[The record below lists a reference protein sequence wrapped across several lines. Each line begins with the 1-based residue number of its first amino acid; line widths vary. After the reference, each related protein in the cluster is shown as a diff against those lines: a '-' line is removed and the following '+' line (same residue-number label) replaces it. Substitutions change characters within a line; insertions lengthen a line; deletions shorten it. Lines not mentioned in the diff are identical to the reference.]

1 MALVPIYTAYMSLA
15 NYAPIVDWD
24 SPVTYTR
31 VQPNTGGLEGHPAPA
46 YSETKN
52 MRPLMAP
59 FSAPVPSYYLNNGS
73 QYGPYNSEFPANDI
87 SMFGLSGDWTL
98 SRLIQAQMPL
108 WKDNLSYAN
117 TMQAALEARMIED
130 TWLTKKACTTLGEYE
145 AEIAIAS
152 TSLVSTA
159 VAEDLIIQDDY
170 TTTASGDPNF
180 DLQATPC
187 KMELQWKGKRS
198 TYRTKRETTSVLAF
212 YDDAPELE
220 EVSRIPSGL
229 TRIVPTQFSFFS
241 GVINYAWPYADEA
254 APQYINYAGRSIYIF
269 HVQPLLYETV
279 TPEYI
284 LRNTAYLE
292 DFTGISV
299 TAGPTLVAGAI
310 RLSSVVDGP
319 WGNSQ
324 AMYPTNAVTYTT
336 SYGGGPTDNRYTE
349 KPTPWK
355 YDDPEFVGYFPF
367 TIHLWYEQA
376 LIKDYCLNPDD
387 RFDGLV
393 FHHKVK
399 IATVTRAW
407 QGLVYNDQ
415 VAQDSTPITLKSAKL
430 EQVAWYDTETGQV
443 TPSGN
448 ACSAMTPII
457 SDNWLGPDVIGPVE
471 IPGFDWGDYE
481 WPSTSV
487 TIPAGTFLLEDGSS
501 APIYPTFYGAY
512 VYDLHLKKWG
522 KYDGEY
528 KRLLDYAAIN
538 TYLPSQQSFSR
549 FGIFG
554 GILTADGK
562 IRIFDESPA
571 VSQVT
576 YGKIG
581 YYRQGMTSLEEV
593 RVHHREFKTGVIKIE
608 SSIEGKLVDG
618 SFTQEANFVD
628 SPMWTKTGGYAAK
641 WHNIT
646 IMGQFDLTYL
656 EFRGIITG
664 KR

>member
-1 MALVPIYTAYMSLA
+1 
-15 NYAPIVDWD
+15 
-24 SPVTYTR
+24 
-31 VQPNTGGLEGHPAPA
+31 
-46 YSETKN
+46 
-52 MRPLMAP
+52 
-59 FSAPVPSYYLNNGS
+59 
-73 QYGPYNSEFPANDI
+73 
-87 SMFGLSGDWTL
+87 
-98 SRLIQAQMPL
+98 
-108 WKDNLSYAN
+108 
-117 TMQAALEARMIED
+117 
-130 TWLTKKACTTLGEYE
+130 
-145 AEIAIAS
+145 
-152 TSLVSTA
+152 
-159 VAEDLIIQDDY
+159 
-170 TTTASGDPNF
+170 
-180 DLQATPC
+180 
-187 KMELQWKGKRS
+187 
-198 TYRTKRETTSVLAF
+198 
-212 YDDAPELE
+212 
-220 EVSRIPSGL
+220 
-229 TRIVPTQFSFFS
+229 
-241 GVINYAWPYADEA
+241 
-254 APQYINYAGRSIYIF
+254 
-269 HVQPLLYETV
+269 
-279 TPEYI
+279 
-284 LRNTAYLE
+284 
-292 DFTGISV
+292 
-299 TAGPTLVAGAI
+299 
-310 RLSSVVDGP
+310 
-319 WGNSQ
+319 
-324 AMYPTNAVTYTT
+324 
-336 SYGGGPTDNRYTE
+336 
-349 KPTPWK
+349 
-355 YDDPEFVGYFPF
+355 
-367 TIHLWYEQA
+367 
-376 LIKDYCLNPDD
+376 
-387 RFDGLV
+387 
-393 FHHKVK
+393 
-399 IATVTRAW
+399 
-407 QGLVYNDQ
+407 
-415 VAQDSTPITLKSAKL
+415 
-430 EQVAWYDTETGQV
+430 
-443 TPSGN
+443 
-448 ACSAMTPII
+448 MTPII

-628 SPMWTKTGGYAAK
+628 SPMGTKTGGYAAK